1 MDRQETIRRILVPHD
16 LTPGS
21 DPALGYALRLASWTG
36 ARITV
41 FHAYDVPSMGAP
53 EVLVLATDWIQQ
65 IGRVAQERVDAIVE
79 RCRPAS
85 PAIVG
90 EVHEGAPWREID
102 RVAREKSVDLIVMG
116 THGRR
121 GLPHALLGSVAEKVV
136 RTAPC
141 PVLVVRGT
149 DAELSAIAS

>member
-1 MDRQETIRRILVPHD
+1 MNRRQPIRHILVPHD
-16 LTPGS
+16 LTSGS
-21 DPALGYALRLASWTG
+21 DAALEYALGLAATMGS
-36 ARITV
+36 RITV

-65 IGRVAQERVDAIVE
+65 IGRVAQEKVDAIVE
-79 RCRPAS
+79 RFNHS
-85 PAIVG
+85 STAIAGQVR
-90 EVHEGAPWREID
+90 EGAPWREID
-102 RVAREKSVDLIVMG
+102 RAAREGQVDLIVMG

-141 PVLVVRGT
+141 PVLVVRGES
-149 DAELSAIAS
+149 D

>member
-1 MDRQETIRRILVPHD
+1 

-21 DPALGYALRLASWTG
+21 DAALEYALGLAATVG

-65 IGRVAQERVDAIVE
+65 IGRVAHERVEAIIE
-79 RCRPAS
+79 GLDRS
-85 PAIVG
+85 STAIVG
-90 EVHEGAPWREID
+90 QVREGAPWREI
-102 RVAREKSVDLIVMG
+102 VLAAREGQVDLIVMG

-141 PVLVVRGT
+141 PVLVVRGGN
-149 DAELSAIAS
+149 D

>member
-1 MDRQETIRRILVPHD
+1 LDIAIAERMNRRQPIRHILVPHD
-16 LTPGS
+16 LTSGS
-21 DPALGYALRLASWTG
+21 DAALEYALGLA
-36 ARITV
+36 APRITV

-65 IGRVAQERVDAIVE
+65 IGRLAQERVDAILE
-79 RCRPAS
+79 RFDRS
-85 PAIVG
+85 STAIVG
-90 EVHEGAPWREID
+90 QVREGTPWREID
-102 RVAREKSVDLIVMG
+102 RAAREGHVDLIVMG

-141 PVLVVRGT
+141 PVLVVRGES
-149 DAELSAIAS
+149 D